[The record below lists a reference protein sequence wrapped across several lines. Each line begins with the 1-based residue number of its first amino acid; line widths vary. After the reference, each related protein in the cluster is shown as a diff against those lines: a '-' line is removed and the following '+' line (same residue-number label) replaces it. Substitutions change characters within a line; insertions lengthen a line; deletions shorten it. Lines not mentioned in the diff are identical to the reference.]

1 MLKIQYYKSPY
12 KEWMENYAKTLSEAT
27 GENVTIRGNSLLF
40 PPGLATGRYEF
51 YEVGDGLGLLLTDYV
66 FRRPV
71 EFTQTGW
78 PGNDVYT
85 ITYVLFDDIK
95 FTNKEGLQ
103 VDIDNRQPHAAFL
116 TSQSGLFKYDIK
128 ANVQVKGVQFFFN
141 KSWGIRNLINNSIP
155 LNVKKMRLFTGIE
168 PVQIFTAYGH
178 KTKVLIDEIFER
190 NTPRLSKVYLMEG
203 YACKLA
209 AFFFNDFIEKSKR
222 QKHEKSEDVMRV
234 IQMKEGIE
242 QNLDDI
248 PSITVSA
255 KECLMSETKFLQI
268 FKTLYTKNYGAFF
281 VEIRMKK
288 AKTLLDEG
296 KSVTDTGY
304 AIGYREVGTFSKAFK
319 EYFDIGPREYI
330 KDRKQDK

>member
-1 MLKIQYYKSPY
+1 MLRIQYYKSPY
-12 KEWMENYAKTLSEAT
+12 KEWMEDYARALSEAT
-27 GENVTIRGNSLLF
+27 GENVTTRGNSLLF
-40 PPGLATGRYEF
+40 PPELATGRYEF
-51 YEVGDGLGLLLTDYV
+51 YEVGDGLGLLLMDYT
-66 FRRPV
+66 FLRSV

-78 PGNDVYT
+78 PGNDVYS
-85 ITYVLFDDIK
+85 ITYVLFEDIK
-95 FTNKEGLQ
+95 FTNKEGMQ

-116 TSQSGLFKYDIK
+116 TSQSSLFKYEIK
-128 ANVQVKGVQFFFN
+128 ENVQVKGVQLFFN
-141 KSWGIRNLINNSIP
+141 RSWGMKNLIDNSIP
-155 LNVKKMRLFTGIE
+155 LNVKKMRLFAGIG
-168 PVQIFTAYGH
+168 PVQIAIAYSY
-178 KTKVLIDEIFER
+178 KTKTLIDEIFE
-190 NTPRLSKVYLMEG
+190 NNKSRLSKIYLMEG

-222 QKHEKSEDVMRV
+222 QKNEKSEDVMRV
-234 IQMKEGIE
+234 IHMKESIE

-248 PSITVSA
+248 PSITVAA

-330 KDRKQDK
+330 KGSKQDK